1 MTDCTGFLQPL
12 DLECLLVNTLAGG
25 MDIFIAL
32 AVFGIA
38 ILAGTFRMLNIA
50 VVIMFGL
57 FAIVMSRFIGGF
69 YLLAIL
75 LFGLVISYWISKM
88 VKT

>member
-1 MTDCTGFLQPL
+1 MTDCSGFLQPL

-38 ILAGTFRMLNIA
+38 ILGGMFKMLNIT
-50 VVIMFGL
+50 VVMMFGI
-57 FAIVMSRFIGGF
+57 FAIIMSNFIGGF
-69 YLLAIL
+69 YLLSIL
-75 LFGLVISYWISKM
+75 TFGLVIAFWISRM
-88 VKT
+88 VKN

>member
-38 ILAGTFRMLNIA
+38 ILAGTFRMLNIT

-57 FAIVMSRFIGGF
+57 FAIIMSNFIGGF
-69 YLLAIL
+69 YLLVIL

-88 VKT
+88 IKT